1 MPDAQDSQNTAA
13 DIKPQVQEVI
23 DEIRELIQNDGGD
36 IELVDVDS
44 EGNVFVRLHGACV
57 GCPRSQMTLALGV
70 ERRLKM
76 RVPSV
81 KSVAAV

>member
-1 MPDAQDSQNTAA
+1 MPDGQDATNIAA
-13 DIKPQVQEVI
+13 EIRPQVQEVI

-36 IELVDVDS
+36 IELVDIDG

-57 GCPRSQMTLALGV
+57 GCPRSQMTLSLGV
-70 ERRLKM
+70 ERRLKQ
-76 RVPSV
+76 RVPAV